1 MGSKM
6 GRPYAENPLNHDL
19 KVRIDDDTYVLLERY
34 SEKNQTNKAAVIRSL
49 LVKFLS
55 KQK

>member
-34 SEKNQTNKAAVIRSL
+34 CEKSQTNKAAVIRSL
-49 LVKFLS
+49 LIKFLS

>member
-1 MGSKM
+1 MGLKM

-34 SEKNQTNKAAVIRSL
+34 CEKSQTNKAAVIRSL
-49 LVKFLS
+49 LIKFLS